1 MTSKER
7 SHRRKKRDNQV
18 LLKTSR
24 NYAGYFKEKHY
35 YTYGRM
41 CNHSKGGLCFEYDR
55 ALQPGV
61 NISLK
66 ILDTSIGNQNTPIP
80 SDHKSH
86 QAQVKWCRQIKDT
99 PLYDIGV
106 EYSDDIPERS

>member
-24 NYAGYFKEKHY
+24 DYARYIKEKDY

-41 CNHSKGGLCFEYDR
+41 CNHSKGGICFECDR

-66 ILDTSIGNQNTPIP
+66 ILDTSIETRNIPVP

-86 QAQVKWCRQIKDT
+86 RAQVRWCRQIKDT
-99 PLYDIGV
+99 PRYGIGA
-106 EYSDDIPERS
+106 EYSEDISEHS